1 MQILFGMVVTKLIM
15 IFLNNSIMKQLDW
28 LGTSREGL
36 LNEVA
41 WVKLKERRT
50 YHKLNMIYKILNNL
64 APSYLQELCP
74 VQVRSITAYNLRTGE
89 DYHVPH
95 ARTERFKKPFQF
107 PQSNFGTL
115 CHLTFVALTH

>member
-1 MQILFGMVVTKLIM
+1 M
-15 IFLNNSIMKQLDW
+15 IFLNNSSMKQLDW

-95 ARTERFKKPFQF
+95 AIGLNVLKNLFSFLNQ
-107 PQSNFGTL
+107 TL
-115 CHLTFVALTH
+115 EHFAT